1 MSNGKRWGIRAVAS
15 LLIFIVTLIITPVA
29 LIGHWGHRTVV
40 DSSQYLATVGP
51 LVNDPAV
58 QDAVSKVIA
67 DAVVKQVDTSAIV
80 GGFLGNIIKDP
91 TITSEL
97 TDPIAAG
104 INNLVYELVHKF
116 VASKEFAKIWYT
128 TNEVAQASLIALLE
142 NRPNGPIK
150 IEGDT
155 IVLDISSMLTAV
167 QGSLV
172 NNGFDLASKIT
183 IPPSDAQVV
192 LAQSSAISQI
202 QLLYRLSAPVLQ
214 WFPLLIALLFGL
226 SIALARNRSRTVL
239 AVGLALIA
247 CGGATRVLM
256 NTAETVFVNQ
266 LADTVFADAAAA
278 FWATFFNYLLA
289 GLFAVL
295 ALGIIIAF
303 GGWFAGVSRPA
314 TSMRTA
320 VGRGLHSLGSGVPAG
335 VRRSFRSYAP
345 VLRWIIGIVMVLIL
359 SLGAFM
365 SMDRVIWLSLL
376 TAGLLTLLEILI
388 GPDRIDAIEEPVE
401 AAAVTS

>member
-1 MSNGKRWGIRAVAS
+1 MSNKKRWGIRAIAS
-15 LLIFIVTLIITPVA
+15 LLIFIITVIIAPVA
-29 LIGHWGHRTVV
+29 FIGHWGHRTVV
-40 DSSQYLATVGP
+40 DSTQYLATVGP
-51 LVNDPAV
+51 LVDDPAV
-58 QDAVSKVIA
+58 QDAVSKVIS
-67 DAVVKQVDTSAIV
+67 DAVVKQVDTSSLV
-80 GGFLGNIIKDP
+80 GGFLGGLIPDP
-91 TITSEL
+91 AISSAL

-128 TNEVAQASLIALLE
+128 TNEVAQASLMALLE

-155 IVLDISSMLTAV
+155 LVLDISTMLDAV
-167 QGSLV
+167 QASLV
-172 NNGFDLASKIT
+172 KNGFDLASKIT
-183 IPPSDAQVV
+183 IPSSDAQIV
-192 LAQSSAISQI
+192 LAQSPAISQA
-202 QLLYRLSAPVLQ
+202 QLVYQLSAPVLQ
-214 WFPLLIALLFGL
+214 WFPLFIAILFGL

-247 CGGATRVLM
+247 CGAATRVLM
-256 NTAETVFVNQ
+256 NTAETLFVDQ
-266 LADTVFADAAAA
+266 LAGTVFEDAAVA
-278 FWATFFNYLLA
+278 FWATFFNYLLS
-289 GLFAVL
+289 GLVAIVF
-295 ALGIIIAF
+295 LGILIAF

-335 VRRSFRSYAP
+335 IRRSFRSYAP
-345 VLRWIIGIVMVLIL
+345 VLRWIIAIVMVLVL

-365 SMDRVIWLSLL
+365 SMDRVIWLGLL

-388 GPDRIDAIEEPVE
+388 GPDRIDVAEEP
-401 AAAVTS
+401 AQLAGATN